1 MLNIKKV
8 YKKKNRCLKMANLTI
23 NILYVILFVVIIVFL
38 DFKYF
43 RYEFWKRLIVNI
55 LIVLVAVAFYYL
67 FLGNL

>member
-1 MLNIKKV
+1 
-8 YKKKNRCLKMANLTI
+8 MANLTI

-43 RYEFWKRLIVNI
+43 KYEFWKRLIVNI